1 MASGQKY
8 ILRALEGSTSPTK
21 FNIITELVNI
31 GNLLQVLPYYSNF
44 MPENIAV
51 FFFRL
56 IIKGLSALE
65 ENKISGHPE
74 LYDIYVH
81 VDKADKLENDF
92 LA

>member
-1 MASGQKY
+1 MASSQKY

-51 FFFRL
+51 FFFR
-56 IIKGLSALE
+56 
-65 ENKISGHPE
+65 
-74 LYDIYVH
+74 
-81 VDKADKLENDF
+81 
-92 LA
+92 